1 MHTAQSED
9 CFDSELMLYII
20 SIGIFYCWNPKS
32 IFSFF
37 NRYIIYMSSNEAQPS
52 PIVDIYCSLPILAVL
67 GWTQQLEQIKNMIPR
82 GWDSSK
88 DGDGKQICQY
98 AGDLMNGA
106 NILSSAPKGFL
117 TAICQFGLPETY
129 VAAQLWGNVYKAD
142 RTEESMSCNMILIQ
156 RDIHNGQTTYIRGMS
171 LIKITH
177 RPDSARGF
185 YGTGKKLTID
195 IMSKL
200 QDKSTVEME
209 VLVLGNATPPGVMT
223 RSIKNGE
230 HKFSTGGRTIRAI
243 QLIGAKL
250 PRGIGLHALET
261 VITLY
266 YKYGWRFMGDCGSG
280 YTQSPIIKEGIKN
293 LGNFFGEHGVP
304 SGLLQTG
311 NEYDKVLT
319 SLLSPFRGFAYHLPS
334 AHAKSTEDLEYLE
347 EYKSSTLSEARDN
360 GYRML
365 LCQELNAMAYP
376 ANNKELPQD
385 HQNRPEMP
393 NKTRGGRRRKRTKKR
408 ALKKKNRRTRRK
420 RRKGRKGGRK
430 LTKRKCRRL
439 KGQHIKLAHALNR
452 VSQAIQHQCRK

>member
-1 MHTAQSED
+1 
-9 CFDSELMLYII
+9 
-20 SIGIFYCWNPKS
+20 
-32 IFSFF
+32 
-37 NRYIIYMSSNEAQPS
+37 MSAAEAQTS
-52 PIVDIYCSLPILAVL
+52 PIVDIYCSQPMLAVL
-67 GWTQQLEQIKNMIPR
+67 GWAQHLDQIKNMIPR
-82 GWDSSK
+82 GWDSSR
-88 DGDGKQICQY
+88 DGDGKQICRY
-98 AGDLMNGA
+98 AGDLMTGA

-129 VAAQLWGNVYKAD
+129 VASQLWGNVYKAD

-200 QDKSTVEME
+200 QDNSTVEME
-209 VLVLGNATPPGVMT
+209 VLVLGNATPPRAMT
-223 RSIKNGE
+223 RSIKKGE

-266 YKYGWRFMGDCGSG
+266 YKYGWRFMVGCGSR
-280 YTQSPIIKEGIKN
+280 YTQSPKIHQGIQN
-293 LGNFFGEHGVP
+293 LTDFFGKHGVP

-319 SLLSPFRGFAYHLPS
+319 SLLSPFRGSAYHIME
-334 AHAKSTEDLEYLE
+334 AHAQSTEDLEYLE
-347 EYKSSTLSEARDN
+347 EYKSSIADAARDN

-365 LCQELNAMAYP
+365 LCQELNAMAYL
-376 ANNKELPQD
+376 ANNAPLPRD
-385 HQNRPEMP
+385 HQNRPKMP
-393 NKTRGGRRRKRTKKR
+393 NKTRGGRKRTKKK

-420 RRKGRKGGRK
+420 RRKGGRK

-439 KGQHIKLAHALNR
+439 KGQHVKLVHALNR